1 MKWNLIIML
10 LYSFMW
16 KLQNSP
22 NQNTKRT
29 KYKKWNETWL
39 LCFYTHSCERFKI
52 VQIKIQKGQSIRN
65 EMKWNLII
73 MLLYSFMWKLQN
85 SSNQNTKRT
94 KYKKWNETWLLC
106 FYTHSCESFKIVQIK
121 IQKGQSIRNEMKWNL
136 IIMLLYSFM
145 WKLQNSPNQNT
156 NKKWNEMKLLLCFF
170 LIHIKASKKS
180 KSKYKKDKV

>member
-16 KLQNSP
+16 KLQEIQIKIQKNRVS
-22 NQNTKRT
+22 
-29 KYKKWNETWL
+29 KWKETWL

-65 EMKWNLII
+65 EMKPDYYAFILIHV
-73 MLLYSFMWKLQN
+73 KA
-85 SSNQNTKRT
+85 
-94 KYKKWNETWLLC
+94 
-106 FYTHSCESFKIVQIK
+106 
-121 IQKGQSIRNEMKWNL
+121 IRNEMKWNM

-156 NKKWNEMKLLLCFF
+156 KT
-170 LIHIKASKKS
+170 
-180 KSKYKKDKV
+180 DKV

>member
-29 KYKKWNETWL
+29 EYKKWNETWL
-39 LCFYTHSCERFKI
+39 LCFYTHSCESFKI
-52 VQIKIQKGQSIRN
+52 VQIKIPK
-65 EMKWNLII
+65 K
-73 MLLYSFMWKLQN
+73 
-85 SSNQNTKRT
+85 T

-156 NKKWNEMKLLLCFF
+156 KRTKYKKWNETWLLCFYTHSCESF
-170 LIHIKASKKS
+170 KIVQIKIQKGLSIRNEMKPDYYAFILIHVKASK
-180 KSKYKKDKV
+180 

>member
-1 MKWNLIIML
+1 MKWNLIIMLLYSFMSKLQNSPNQNTKRTKYKKMKWNLIIML

-39 LCFYTHSCERFKI
+39 LCFYTHSC
-52 VQIKIQKGQSIRN
+52 
-65 EMKWNLII
+65 
-73 MLLYSFMWKLQN
+73 
-85 SSNQNTKRT
+85 SNQHK
-94 KYKKWNETWLLC
+94 
-106 FYTHSCESFKIVQIK
+106 SFKIVQIK

-136 IIMLLYSFM
+136 IIMLLYSFISKLQKSPNQNTKRTEYEKWNEINLIIMLLYSFM

-156 NKKWNEMKLLLCFF
+156 KGQSMRNEMKYDYYAFI
-170 LIHIKASKKS
+170 LIHVKASK
-180 KSKYKKDKV
+180 